1 MNPSSPAA
9 YGVVAQLDELV
20 RLRPPKAVA
29 AFAPNGP
36 VRTHLFGNHKSGF
49 RGRGMEFAESRSY
62 QPGDDI
68 RAIDWRLTARTGRT
82 HTKLYHE
89 ERERPVLLLVD
100 SRAMMRF
107 GSRDCFK
114 SVLAA
119 RAAALLA
126 WVAVDGGDR
135 LGALLLGPQGLK
147 LLPPQRAQGQLL
159 QLLRQLAAAT
169 ATASANLASEPSL
182 AQALVRL
189 NQQARP
195 GSLLFII
202 SDFHDLDEQ
211 AQAELRRLAQR
222 HSVSNLLI
230 QDVLEQQAPAS
241 GYYPVSDGQQQ
252 ALLDVVDLARRAAYS
267 RAFIARQQQL
277 QQLCH
282 QHAMALVPLCTGDD
296 VRQILRLPQASTTA
310 RGR

>member
-1 MNPSSPAA
+1 MNLSSAAA

-135 LGALLLGPQGLK
+135 LGALLLGQQGLK

-169 ATASANLASEPSL
+169 APASPAAEPSL

-211 AQAELRRLAQR
+211 AEAELRRLAQR
-222 HSVSNLLI
+222 HSVSNLLV
-230 QDVLEQQAPAS
+230 QDALELQAPAS

-252 ALLDVVDLARRAAYS
+252 ALLDLVDSARRAAYG
-267 RAFIARQQQL
+267 RAFLARQQQL
-277 QQLCH
+277 QRLCH

-296 VRQILRLPQASTTA
+296 VRQILCLPQASTTA
-310 RGR
+310 GRR

>member
-1 MNPSSPAA
+1 MKPLSAPI
-9 YGVVAQLDELV
+9 YGVEAALDELV
-20 RLRPPKAVA
+20 RLRPPRAIA

-100 SRAMMRF
+100 SRVMMRF

-135 LGALLLGPQGLK
+135 LGALLLGSQGLT
-147 LLPPQRAQGQLL
+147 LLPAQRAQGQLWQWL
-159 QLLRQLAAAT
+159 GQLAAAT
-169 ATASANLASEPSL
+169 TSQAHITNEPSL
-182 AQALVRL
+182 AQALKRL

-202 SDFHDLDEQ
+202 SDFHDLDAG

-230 QDVLEQQAPAS
+230 SDLLEQQAPAS

-252 ALLDVVDLARRAAYS
+252 ALLDSVDARRRAAYGQ
-267 RAFIARQQQL
+267 AFATRQQQL

-296 VRQILRLPQASTTA
+296 VRQILRLPAASMTA
-310 RGR
+310 GGR